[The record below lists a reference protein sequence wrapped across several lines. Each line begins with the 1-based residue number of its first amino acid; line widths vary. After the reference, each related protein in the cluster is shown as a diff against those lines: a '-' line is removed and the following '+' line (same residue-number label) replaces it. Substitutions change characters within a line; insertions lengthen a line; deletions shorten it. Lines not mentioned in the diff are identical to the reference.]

1 LENIV
6 DRHESAVA
14 FDHDVKGLKEIVHEM
29 SLETGRVVKEAD
41 SKLTGML
48 AIADHLHVLK
58 DVAHDDHVR
67 AEGALL
73 VSI

>member
-1 LENIV
+1 MENIV
-6 DRHESAVA
+6 DGHESAVA
-14 FDHDVKGLKEIVHEM
+14 FDHDVEGLQKIVDEM

-41 SKLTGML
+41 SKLTGVL

-67 AEGALL
+67 AEGAML
-73 VSI
+73 VSL

>member
-14 FDHDVKGLKEIVHEM
+14 FDHDVEGLQEIVDKM

-48 AIADHLHVLK
+48 AIADHLHILK
-58 DVAHDDHVR
+58 DVTHDDHVR
-67 AEGALL
+67 AEGAML
-73 VSI
+73 VSL